1 MGTCLKFLS
10 FFSEKYIKLISWLFI
25 NKTTYIPLIGYHGYW
40 LPSLCS
46 DIWVEVFKNGPSK
59 NCARQPL
66 KNLKGY
72 DLLKQTITLQG
83 SLPQILLGPFLK
95 ILCPI
100 YTIYEFS
107 LDTPNAST
115 NFRIRRGCHYG
126 KIFEDFRV
134 FFGKTRTIFS
144 QNSSYFLVHENK
156 SVSLLFPASSFS
168 VDSVSKNNGWELI
181 TLSCWWKLKS
191 VSFSYRI

>member
-25 NKTTYIPLIGYHGYW
+25 NKTTHIPLIGYHGYW

-46 DIWVEVFKNGPSK
+46 DIRVEVFKNGPSK
-59 NCARQPL
+59 SCARQPL

-115 NFRIRRGCHYG
+115 NFQNQTWLSLRKNFRGFPG
-126 KIFEDFRV
+126 
-134 FFGKTRTIFS
+134 FF
-144 QNSSYFLVHENK
+144 
-156 SVSLLFPASSFS
+156 
-168 VDSVSKNNGWELI
+168 W
-181 TLSCWWKLKS
+181 
-191 VSFSYRI
+191 